1 MKTRIFLIAGEA
13 SGDQLGAGLIA
24 ALKRVEKNCE
34 FSGVGGPRMVNAGLT
49 SLFPLDELAVMGF
62 VPVLRHLPRLMRRL
76 DETVSAVLRLKPD
89 ALILIDSPDFTHRVA
104 RRARKSLPRLPVIDY
119 VSPTVWAWRPGR
131 ARRMRGF
138 IDHVLALLPFEPEA
152 YRELGGPACSYV
164 GHPLIERLADLVPRK
179 EDLLRRNQDPPL
191 LVVLPGSRRHEV
203 ERLLPIFAETLPRIN
218 EKAGPLEIVLP
229 AVSHLET
236 MIRENVATWPF
247 DVDVVTTEAEK
258 FSAFRRARAAL
269 AASGTVTLELALA
282 QVPQIVAYR
291 VSPLESLARFFIDVP
306 SIVLPNLILGRNV
319 IPEFLQ
325 ERCTPDALA
334 AAVLDIL
341 ERGIGRQRQIESF
354 DEIALRLA
362 LPAGQTPSTR
372 AAAITLETIARKTG
386 K

>member
-62 VPVLRHLPRLMRRL
+62 VPVLRNLPRLMRRL
-76 DETVSAVLRLKPD
+76 DETVTAVLRLKPD

-164 GHPLIERLADLVPRK
+164 GHPLIERLTDLVPRK

-203 ERLLPIFAETLPRIN
+203 ERLLPIFAETLQRVN
-218 EKAGPLEIVLP
+218 EKVGPLEIVLP

-236 MIRENVATWPF
+236 MIRESVATWPL

-291 VSPLESLARFFIDVP
+291 VSPIESLARFFIDVP

-325 ERCTPDALA
+325 ERCTPAALA

-341 ERGIGRQRQIESF
+341 ERGSARQRQIESF